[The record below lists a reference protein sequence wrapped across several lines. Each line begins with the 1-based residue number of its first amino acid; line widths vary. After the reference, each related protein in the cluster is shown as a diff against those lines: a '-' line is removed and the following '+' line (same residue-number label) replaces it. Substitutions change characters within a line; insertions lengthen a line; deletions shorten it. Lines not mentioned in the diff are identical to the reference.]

1 MRLFR
6 KIWGDSS
13 FERYAFW
20 ILIAVELLMS
30 FTFLGYIHIPPLS
43 VTIAYIPV
51 IIAGALFGPAESTLV
66 GFIFGLASM
75 YKASASY
82 AMAAD
87 MVFSPFFSGFPA
99 GSLLLSIGS
108 RTLFGLLAGLA
119 FMLAAKSRHK
129 RLWRIVVSV
138 FATKLYEFPVYLAL
152 GIFLPETGYDFTD
165 TFKVNAGEIAIAVFC
180 AVIIELLYAL
190 YHSPMLQNTKQCID
204 QSVHNPYTSK
214 NTTMFLL
221 VFELAILCLAA
232 FATIYFSQRASYMLE
247 QHNITVSHEI
257 KTDLLHLQVQFL
269 IAVMSLSIISVILL
283 ICIYRYMAYREYRRE
298 MDSLTGLMGRRL
310 FLHHCNRILGDIEAD
325 SSISGW
331 FLFIDVDHFKTIN
344 DTFGHSKGDAV
355 LKEVS
360 SALRSTLAD
369 SGTIGRIGGDE
380 FAAIIEKPLSKQE
393 LQYRLD
399 RLLKKL
405 SDIHTDT
412 KISCSIGAC
421 RFSRSVD
428 IDTLMEQTDEALYKA
443 KEQGRACYVIKE
455 F

>member
-152 GIFLPETGYDFTD
+152 GIFFPKTGYDFTD

-190 YHSPMLQNTKQCID
+190 YHSHMLQNTKRCID

-298 MDSLTGLMGRRL
+298 MDFLTGAMGRRL
-310 FLHHCNRILGDIEAD
+310 FLHNCNRVLEDSEA
-325 SSISGW
+325 SGW
-331 FLFIDVDHFKTIN
+331 FLFIDVDHFKAIN
-344 DTFGHSKGDAV
+344 DTFGHSVGDTV

-360 SALRSTLAD
+360 AALHGVFPD
-369 SGTIGRIGGDE
+369 SGTIGRVGGDE
-380 FAAIIEKPLSKQE
+380 FAAIIEKPLSEHDMRQK
-393 LQYRLD
+393 LD
-399 RLLKKL
+399 YFLKKI
-405 SDIHTDT
+405 SDIHTDA
-412 KISCSIGAC
+412 KVSCSIGAC
-421 RFSRSVD
+421 RFTCSID
-428 IDTLMEQTDEALYKA
+428 IDTLTVQTDEVLYEA
-443 KEQGRACYVIKE
+443 KERGRACYVIKE
-455 F
+455 L

>member
-1 MRLFR
+1 MKLFR

-30 FTFLGYIHIPPLS
+30 FTFLGYIHMPPLS

-66 GFIFGLASM
+66 GFVFGLASM

-119 FMLAAKSRHK
+119 FMLAAKSRHH
-129 RLWRIVVSV
+129 RLWRIVVSL
-138 FATKLYEFPVYLAL
+138 FSTKVYEFLVYLAL
-152 GIFLPETGYDFTD
+152 GIFFPETGCDYTSA
-165 TFKVNAGEIAIAVFC
+165 FKINTAEIAIAVFC
-180 AVIIELLYAL
+180 VAVIELLYTL
-190 YHSPMLQNTKQCID
+190 YHSAMLQKTKQCID
-204 QSVHNPYTSK
+204 QSVHNPYIAK
-214 NTTMFLL
+214 NTIAFFLI
-221 VFELAILCLAA
+221 FELAILCIAI

-310 FLHHCNRILGDIEAD
+310 FLHHCSRILVDIEAD
-325 SSISGW
+325 NSISGW

-344 DTFGHSKGDAV
+344 DTFGHGMGDTV

-360 SALRSTLAD
+360 SALQNVFAG

-380 FAAIIEKPLSKQE
+380 FAAIIEKPLSEHDMRQK
-393 LQYRLD
+393 LD
-399 RLLKKL
+399 YFLKKI

-412 KISCSIGAC
+412 KVSCSIGAC
-421 RFSRSVD
+421 CFTCSID
-428 IDTLMEQTDEALYKA
+428 IDTLMAQTDEVLYEA
-443 KEQGRACYVIKE
+443 KERGRACYVIRE
-455 F
+455 L